1 MIAQGDAT
9 MNIIRQWAIMSI
21 ITGLGAVISYTL
33 MIVLQGPYLALVIL
47 ASAFGPLLAAA
58 SLGLYH
64 VLAESGNPVVLQ
76 LAVLFNVLGAAI
88 FTTMLLVQLAIGHQ
102 IQSIGEDAINLTTL
116 RTSLIG
122 VQLGMDVAWD
132 IFISLGTLLF
142 AISMIGEAR
151 FGWILGIVGI
161 LIAVA
166 LLILN
171 LWTFPTP
178 PAAKNLVDLGPLVG
192 LWYLAVTI
200 MMIRWLMKS

>member
-1 MIAQGDAT
+1 
-9 MNIIRQWAIMSI
+9 MNIIRQWTITAI

-33 MIVLQGPYLALVIL
+33 LVVLSGPYIALVIL
-47 ASAFGPLLAAA
+47 SSAFGPLLAAA

-88 FTTMLLVQLAIGHQ
+88 FTMMLLVQLAIGYQ
-102 IQSIGEDAINLTTL
+102 LQSIGKEAIDPTAL
-116 RTSLIG
+116 RTAMIG
-122 VQLGMDVAWD
+122 VQLGLDVAWD

-142 AISMIGEAR
+142 AISMLRDAR
-151 FGWILGIVGI
+151 FGLIVGIAGI

-192 LWYLAVTI
+192 IWYLAVTI

>member
-1 MIAQGDAT
+1 
-9 MNIIRQWAIMSI
+9 MNITRLWAIISI

-33 MIVLQGPYLALVIL
+33 LIILSGPYRASVIL
-47 ASAFGPLLAAA
+47 AGAFGPLLAAA

-64 VLAESGNPVVLQ
+64 VLEESGNPILLQ

-88 FTTMLLVQLAIGHQ
+88 FTLMLLVQLAIGHQ
-102 IQSIGEDAINLTTL
+102 IQSIGEEVQNLTAL

-122 VQLGMDVAWD
+122 VQLGLDVAWD

-142 AISMIGEAR
+142 AIAMWSDAR
-151 FGWILGIVGI
+151 FGWILGIAGI
-161 LIAVA
+161 LIAIA

-178 PAAKNLVDLGPLVG
+178 PAAQNFVDLGPLVG
-192 LWYLAVTI
+192 IWYLVVTI
-200 MMIRWLMKS
+200 MMIRWLVRA

>member
-1 MIAQGDAT
+1 

-21 ITGLGAVISYTL
+21 ITGIGAVISYTL
-33 MIVLQGPYLALVIL
+33 LIILSGPYTAIVIV
-47 ASAFGPLLAAA
+47 AGAFGPLLAVA

-76 LAVLFNVLGAAI
+76 LAVLFNVLGAAT
-88 FTTMLLVQLAIGHQ
+88 FTMMILVQLAIGHQ
-102 IQSIGEDAINLTTL
+102 MESLSEEAQNLTGL
-116 RTSLIG
+116 RVSLVG
-122 VQLGMDVAWD
+122 VQLGLDVAWD

-142 AISMIGEAR
+142 AIAMISDAR
-151 FGWILGIVGI
+151 FGWILGIAGI

-192 LWYLAVTI
+192 VWYLVVTI
-200 MMIRWLMKS
+200 MMIRWLMRS

>member
-1 MIAQGDAT
+1 

-21 ITGLGAVISYTL
+21 ITGIGAVISYTL
-33 MIVLQGPYLALVIL
+33 LIILSGPYTAIVIL
-47 ASAFGPLLAAA
+47 AGAFGPLLAAA

-76 LAVLFNVLGAAI
+76 LAVLFNVLGAAT
-88 FTTMLLVQLAIGHQ
+88 FTMMILVQLAIGRQ
-102 IQSIGEDAINLTTL
+102 MESLSEEAQNLTDL
-116 RTSLIG
+116 RVSLVG
-122 VQLGMDVAWD
+122 VQLGLDVAWD

-142 AISMIGEAR
+142 AIAMISDAR
-151 FGWILGIVGI
+151 FGWILGIAGI

-178 PAAKNLVDLGPLVG
+178 PATKNLVDLGPLVG
-192 LWYLAVTI
+192 IWYLVATI
-200 MMIRWLMKS
+200 LMIRWLMRS

>member
-1 MIAQGDAT
+1 
-9 MNIIRQWAIMSI
+9 MNIMRQWALMSI

-33 MIVLQGPYLALVIL
+33 LVVLSGPYIALVIL
-47 ASAFGPLLAAA
+47 SSAFGPFLAAA

-76 LAVLFNVLGAAI
+76 LAALFNILGAAI
-88 FTTMLLVQLAIGHQ
+88 FTMMLLVQLAIGYQ
-102 IQSIGEDAINLTTL
+102 MQSLGEEAQNLATL

-142 AISMIGEAR
+142 AVSMLRDAR
-151 FGWILGIVGI
+151 FGWVLGIAGI

-192 LWYLAVTI
+192 VWYLVVTI
-200 MMIRWLMKS
+200 MMIRWLIKS